1 MYHQYHNYYQQ
12 RLMTGGTWAR
22 DILSF
27 YNNTLFP
34 ETSSLHANQDTADRD
49 LGASR
54 NNWEEDLECA
64 MEEGGNGE
72 AFPFQFDPVVAP
84 VTQSASVVL
93 PPSASVARP
102 PSVFVA
108 CPPSASVALPVHD
121 PDIATIGLPPRMS
134 VTAPM
139 TSPAAPIIAA
149 PSNSISSALQDLTL
163 TDDSRAVEANVVG
176 AIPPKPKPKPRR
188 KAKAD
193 ELGTEVRRSGRKK

>member
-1 MYHQYHNYYQQ
+1 M
-12 RLMTGGTWAR
+12 
-22 DILSF
+22 
-27 YNNTLFP
+27 
-34 ETSSLHANQDTADRD
+34 ADRD
-49 LGASR
+49 LGTSQ
-54 NNWEEDLECA
+54 NNWEEDLEHA

-93 PPSASVARP
+93 PPSASVAHP

-108 CPPSASVALPVHD
+108 CPPSASVALPVYD
-121 PDIATIGLPPRMS
+121 PDITTTRLPRMS

-163 TDDSRAVEANVVG
+163 TDDSCTVEANVVG
-176 AIPPKPKPKPRR
+176 AIPPKPKPKPRH

-193 ELGTEVRRSGRKK
+193 ELGTKVHRSGRKK